1 MVIRARIHHV
11 NGGIYFLEK
20 EFFHFSLCAKLA
32 CCCCALHAVQHRI
45 AEEKKARRWKEETW
59 MGTRTEMKRQIST
72 LGMQA
77 NKRMWPVFLM
87 TPLFEKKKK
96 KKKWSEETHS
106 VFLLVS
112 VIAAALWISFPIKIA
127 INHFEQ
133 AGWFHEEFDLVNWR
147 CVLQGSY
154 TKLRLTSAVVRQ
166 LAYGV
171 LVCIIVLNHEE

>member
-1 MVIRARIHHV
+1 M
-11 NGGIYFLEK
+11 
-20 EFFHFSLCAKLA
+20 LCST
-32 CCCCALHAVQHRI
+32 ALLRRRRPA
-45 AEEKKARRWKEETW
+45 AEKKRHEWGPGPRWKDRYPPWECKQ
-59 MGTRTEMKRQIST
+59 TRGCGQFFS
-72 LGMQA
+72 
-77 NKRMWPVFLM
+77 WPLY
-87 TPLFEKKKK
+87 LKKKRK

>member
-1 MVIRARIHHV
+1 
-11 NGGIYFLEK
+11 
-20 EFFHFSLCAKLA
+20 
-32 CCCCALHAVQHRI
+32 
-45 AEEKKARRWKEETW
+45 
-59 MGTRTEMKRQIST
+59 MKRQIST

-87 TPLFEKKKK
+87 TPLFEKKKGK
-96 KKKWSEETHS
+96 KKSEETHS